1 MRSFA
6 LFALSA
12 GIHSYTFLVNSSNAT
27 KSLNSEE
34 HFVCNSLAIIVIVI
48 LLIEIIDIVLLIQLT
63 DQPYVFELFIIL
75 LFIHIKIMLWD
86 IIGEDNSFAGVLSK
100 PNVSWQELLDHE
112 SIITEFKNQNKQLL
126 E

>member
-1 MRSFA
+1 
-6 LFALSA
+6 
-12 GIHSYTFLVNSSNAT
+12 
-27 KSLNSEE
+27 LNSEE